1 MDNRFEQAY
10 KFYKGKGYSDLVARA
25 MAGNAGH
32 ESSFN
37 SRAVNPTS
45 KMEGYFQWDTVRRGR
60 LKKFA
65 QDNGVDPY
73 DFNTQLQFS
82 DWELNN
88 THKYAL
94 NKINQATNI
103 NEASDAVQNYYE
115 VAPGQG
121 TERRRFISTFGR
133 FPKNKAEL
141 NSWAKTKNNSH
152 SPTPIKQY
160 DNGITSY
167 KEEEFSTNQT
177 DWPTTKPITTSHGL
191 SNTFT
196 TMGNKVKNKLTS
208 IKTSNNFTSI
218 APYISNLY
226 NATVKPGKVP
236 MPIMNNAPKYDLV
249 NYDSDRN
256 AVSKDYRA
264 SMQNADLTLDPQSSV
279 AAKMMA
285 KAAKFQ
291 QLSAINQAERN
302 ANTDIRN
309 KQTEANVA
317 TAASNNA
324 KLDLYRQQ
332 NLERDNWIKSFKS
345 ANLANAADK
354 FVQMKNVQDQNDL
367 EREKFGYL
375 TKSDYL
381 GTLKRLVGDERT
393 EKKFGGY
400 TTKRLYKVINK

>member
-1 MDNRFEQAY
+1 
-10 KFYKGKGYSDLVARA
+10 
-25 MAGNAGH
+25 
-32 ESSFN
+32 
-37 SRAVNPTS
+37 
-45 KMEGYFQWDTVRRGR
+45 
-60 LKKFA
+60 
-65 QDNGVDPY
+65 
-73 DFNTQLQFS
+73 
-82 DWELNN
+82 
-88 THKYAL
+88 
-94 NKINQATNI
+94 
-103 NEASDAVQNYYE
+103 
-115 VAPGQG
+115 
-121 TERRRFISTFGR
+121 
-133 FPKNKAEL
+133 
-141 NSWAKTKNNSH
+141 
-152 SPTPIKQY
+152 
-160 DNGITSY
+160 
-167 KEEEFSTNQT
+167 
-177 DWPTTKPITTSHGL
+177 
-191 SNTFT
+191 
-196 TMGNKVKNKLTS
+196 MGNKVKNKLTS

-345 ANLANAADK
+345 ANLANAADR

-375 TKSDYL
+375 TIS
-381 GTLKRLVGDERT
+381 
-393 EKKFGGY
+393 
-400 TTKRLYKVINK
+400 